1 MWDVAGD
8 ELGVSIPTTFSTG
21 SFFFQHFE
29 FSFSL
34 KEQILAFCY
43 IFIHFDTLSLVS
55 ITSELVLLPPEGN

>member
-8 ELGVSIPTTFSTG
+8 ELDVSIPTTFSTG

-34 KEQILAFCY
+34 KEQILAFWY

-55 ITSELVLLPPEGN
+55 TSELVLLPPEGN